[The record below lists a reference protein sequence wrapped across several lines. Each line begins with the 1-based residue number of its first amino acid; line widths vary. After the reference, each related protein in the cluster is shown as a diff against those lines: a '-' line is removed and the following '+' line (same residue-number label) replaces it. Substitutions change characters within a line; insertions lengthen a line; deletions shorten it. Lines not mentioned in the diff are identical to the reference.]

1 MVNALTLIGGVVA
14 FYAIIHFG
22 LQKEYVVNNSGLILI
37 SGASTGIGRH
47 AAESLAKEGY
57 VVLAG
62 VRKESDYNDIIG
74 WNSKDNKG
82 FMIPVK
88 FDVSNHESIV
98 SAIDIVK
105 SEMTKRNLPLVAV
118 VNNAGIGRNTI
129 LEYHDIADAKY
140 LFDINVFGL
149 LDLTQM
155 TLPLLRLSK
164 GRIVNIGSV
173 AGFFTL
179 PENAVY
185 SASKFAVE
193 ALTGSIDIY
202 ISLE

>member
-1 MVNALTLIGGVVA
+1 MINALTLISGIVA
-14 FYAIIHFG
+14 FYSIVHFG

-62 VRKESDYNDIIG
+62 VRKESDYNDISN

-88 FDVSNHESIV
+88 FDVSDHESIV
-98 SAIDIVK
+98 NAIHIVK

-118 VNNAGIGRNTI
+118 VNNAGIGRNTV
-129 LEYHDIADAKY
+129 LEYHSIADAKN

-149 LDLTQM
+149 IDLTQM
-155 TLPLLRLSK
+155 TLPLLRLSN
-164 GRIVNIGSV
+164 GRIINVGSV

-179 PENAVY
+179 PENGIY
-185 SASKFAVE
+185 SSSKFAVE
-193 ALTGSIDIY
+193 ALTGFNIY
-202 ISLE
+202 VS